1 MTAPLT
7 TLDRP
12 VRPRSRARARAGLL
26 AVWAAVTG
34 AAPHVLH
41 HVGPLAGTAVGAG
54 AGGRAVFGAAGF
66 VATIPMLRRLRRRT
80 GGWRTPALALAA
92 FAVVYTFSTLV
103 VGPAVTG
110 SGTTPDPAV
119 PAEDVDHHGHGDS
132 AEVRPD
138 TP

>member
-1 MTAPLT
+1 MTTALT

-12 VRPRSRARARAGLL
+12 VRHRSWARARAGLL
-26 AVWAAVTG
+26 AVWAAFTG
-34 AAPHVLH
+34 VAPHVLH
-41 HVGPLAGTAVGAG
+41 HVGPLAGTAVVAG

-80 GGWRTPALALAA
+80 GGWRAPALALAA
-92 FAVVYTFSTLV
+92 FAVVYTFSALV
-103 VGPAVTG
+103 VGPTVTG
-110 SGTTPDPAV
+110 SGTAPDPAV
-119 PAEDVDHHGHGDS
+119 PAEVVDHHGHGDS